1 MPLARV
7 GLPRLPGGKPHL
19 KNPKLFDAPKAMRV
33 VITGANGQL
42 GGEICRQLGADAIGL
57 DVDTLDLTKGPAVQG
72 RLFGLKPDLVIN
84 CAAYTDV
91 DRAESE
97 SEMCEAVNAGAV
109 RSLVRA
115 CRRLGCPLVQIS
127 TDYVFAG
134 NGPAL
139 RPWQEDDPPRPR
151 GAYAESKYRGEL
163 AAAEHEK
170 HLIVRTCGLYARQSD
185 RRARNF
191 VRTMLRLAGYGGQIK
206 VVNDQRCT
214 PSYVPHVA
222 RAVLFLAGV
231 ATGRPAPWGV
241 YHVTNTGETTWYE
254 FAAEIFRLSGRQ
266 VALEPIT
273 TKQYGAAAPR
283 PAYSVL
289 DTTKYHRLG
298 GPAMPDWQSALAEC
312 LAEGS

>member
-1 MPLARV
+1 MFEAREV
-7 GLPRLPGGKPHL
+7 
-19 KNPKLFDAPKAMRV
+19 MRIV
-33 VITGANGQL
+33 VTGANGQL
-42 GGEICRQLGADAIGL
+42 GGELCRQLGKNALGL
-57 DVDTLDLTKGPAVQG
+57 DLDTLDLTKGPAVQG

-91 DRAESE
+91 DRAESDPE
-97 SEMCEAVNAGAV
+97 RCEAVNAEAV
-109 RSLVRA
+109 RSLARA
-115 CRRLGCPLVQIS
+115 CRRLDCPLVQIS

-134 NGPAL
+134 NGFAQ
-139 RPWQEDDPPRPR
+139 RPWREDDPPQPR
-151 GAYAESKYRGEL
+151 GVYAESKYRGEL

-170 HLIVRTCGLYARQSD
+170 HLIVRTCGLYARLAD

-191 VRTMLRLAGYGGQIK
+191 VRTMLRLASHGGQIK
-206 VVNDQRCT
+206 VVNDQHCT

-231 ATGRPAPWGV
+231 PSGRPAPWGV
-241 YHVTNTGETTWYE
+241 YHVTNTGATTWYA
-254 FAAEIFRLSGRQ
+254 FAAEVFRLAGRPA
-266 VALEPIT
+266 ALHPIT
-273 TKQYGAAAPR
+273 TAQYGAAAPR

-312 LAEGS
+312 FAEGGPSVLDASAGRAFEQ